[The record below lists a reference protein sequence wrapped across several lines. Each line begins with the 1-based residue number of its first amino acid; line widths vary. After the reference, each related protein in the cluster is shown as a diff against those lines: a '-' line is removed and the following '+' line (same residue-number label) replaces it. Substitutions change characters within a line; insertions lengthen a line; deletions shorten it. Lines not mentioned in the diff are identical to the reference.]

1 MLECFDHKSNRIKFK
16 KNFCGLVDVLLTGAG
31 GKLLALLE
39 SFVSNWFV
47 SDPFHFDKTKW
58 HMVAVSLGSCG
69 HPEGSHGNHPADDP
83 VGLSG
88 KLHDTASCRINHNHK
103 LWHEGDKYRLN
114 PSHAI
119 QNWSV
124 GLALVVFNILFY
136 GILCHMWSSLFT

>member
-16 KNFCGLVDVLLTGAG
+16 KNICGLVDVLLTGAG

-83 VGLSG
+83 VGLSD
-88 KLHDTASCRINHNHK
+88 KLHDTASCRI
-103 LWHEGDKYRLN
+103 
-114 PSHAI
+114 HAI